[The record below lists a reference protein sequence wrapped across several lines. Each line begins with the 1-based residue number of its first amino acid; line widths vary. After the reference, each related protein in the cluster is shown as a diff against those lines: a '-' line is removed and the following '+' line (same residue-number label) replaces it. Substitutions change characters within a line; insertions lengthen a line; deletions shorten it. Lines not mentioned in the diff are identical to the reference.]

1 MDSIIFSCF
10 ISYHLNISKVLS
22 DLRFKLLV
30 QGERT
35 PMRDKTL
42 GALMCILGVLAMTGY
57 FYWLFLVPQDLV
69 FLGRPL
75 SDWAV
80 ILPVAI
86 IVYVFLF
93 VIVWIGWTMVSTPPP
108 LPVAPKSSEEKK
120 ETEKKE

>member
-1 MDSIIFSCF
+1 
-10 ISYHLNISKVLS
+10 V
-22 DLRFKLLV
+22 
-30 QGERT
+30 
-35 PMRDKTL
+35 RDKTL
-42 GALMCILGVLAMTGY
+42 GALMCILGVLAMIGY
-57 FYWLFLVPQDLV
+57 FCWLFLVPQDFPP

-80 ILPVAI
+80 IVPVAI

-93 VIVWIGWTMVSTPPP
+93 IVVWIGWTMVSTPPP

>member
-1 MDSIIFSCF
+1 
-10 ISYHLNISKVLS
+10 
-22 DLRFKLLV
+22 
-30 QGERT
+30 
-35 PMRDKTL
+35 MRDKTL
-42 GALMCILGVLAMTGY
+42 GALMCILSVLAMTGY
-57 FYWLFLVPQDLV
+57 FCWLFLAPQDLF

-80 ILPVAI
+80 IVPVAI

-120 ETEKKE
+120 ETEKEE

>member
-1 MDSIIFSCF
+1 MC
-10 ISYHLNISKVLS
+10 
-22 DLRFKLLV
+22 FKLLV
-30 QGERT
+30 QGGRT
-35 PMRDKTL
+35 LVRDKTL

-57 FYWLFLVPQDLV
+57 FCWLFLVPQDFPP

-80 ILPVAI
+80 IVPVAI

-93 VIVWIGWTMVSTPPP
+93 IVVWIGWTMVSTPPP